1 MHLFA
6 KSEIDLDLE
15 NFKDSELKFYVEKT
29 NKKYL
34 LKNF

>member
-29 NKKYL
+29 K
-34 LKNF
+34 